1 MKSNLGHI
9 EAAAFHCAL
18 LKVVL
23 MMQRRTFAPISK
35 NFLVPNP
42 EIDFESCP
50 MQVQT
55 ILEPFPERPV
65 VIGINSFGFGGA
77 NGHCVVREYRPS
89 QPRPWS
95 SALAPKA
102 GFMIPLSARTS
113 GALTRSAHQ
122 LREALVEREVDLY
135 TLAGNLSRRRTHFAA
150 RTAFA
155 VRNQQELVDALDA
168 FVEEPTPVA
177 TVDEGERRVALVFA
191 GQGTQWA
198 GCGRGLYDA
207 HPVFRRA
214 IDAIEEH
221 WREHSGISLREACFS
236 APQEELNEVQL
247 AQPVI
252 FMIQC
257 ALVKLLKTWGV
268 YADCVVGHSSGEVAA
283 AYASGALSLAEATR
297 LVFHRA
303 TLQQRTAGSGRMLA
317 IGLDRPGVEELLVT
331 LGIPYRPEEGP
342 TQVEIACENAP
353 ANTVICGREA
363 ALRPVMEELDRR
375 NLQNQLLPG
384 NIAFHSTA
392 MNPVKDDALAALS
405 FLNECDFDA
414 DVPFISSVT
423 GVKTERL
430 DNAYWWSNIRRPVL
444 FAAAM
449 DTIQREYRPD
459 VVLEIA
465 PHSALQPAITQCL
478 EGNLRPPVCVPT
490 LIRDTDVCL
499 GFQEALGALFR
510 AGVNL
515 DFPAQFPRPEPIA
528 HLLPGYPRDDQT
540 ASDEMSDDEMFL
552 NLGEYSHGPLIGHR
566 VPCEHLLFEARLSE
580 RDFPWLTEH
589 RVHHASIM
597 PAAGYIELL
606 LQAFGGVPLHVE
618 TLEFLQP
625 CPIPKTPVRLHT
637 ELFPV
642 ANAPDEFTFTI
653 SSRSYEPEAH
663 SELHSRGKL
672 RLVSSDSPVNVP
684 LRLSDIDTAGF
695 EPYYFVGESDF
706 YERIDASLGET
717 FQYGPYFQNIKRV
730 LWEEPLAELRVRVGF
745 SFSVSSTGQALGLIG
760 GHWGRFLILLSC
772 QTTESGGTTP
782 MALREILSSYWSCF
796 QALLFPQLEE
806 TIGALGERH
815 QRFVMVLERVRVET
829 LLPYQHR
836 RRGCPPSDRAAL
848 ARAFIAKAVFALVST
863 RMLLDRL
870 RHDSTLRR
878 LCGWRSV
885 KHIPSE
891 ATFSRAFAEF
901 ADSAL
906 PSHLHE
912 ALIKRT
918 QGERLAG
925 HISRDST
932 AIEGRERPTPK
943 APQPA
948 KPKRRRGRPRKGEE
962 RPTEPRRLERQR
974 NMTLPEMLADLPY
987 ACDIG
992 VKRDA
997 KGYQTSWSG
1006 YKLHID
1012 AADGAIP
1019 VSCLLTS
1026 ASLHDSQVAIPLAT
1040 LTAERVRNLYDL
1052 MDSAYDAPEIRA
1064 HSRALGHVAIID
1076 VNPRSGARKQA
1087 LRQERQARRACG
1099 LVLSEERR
1107 YRERSTVERVNGRL
1121 KDEFGGRSVRVRGH
1135 AKVLCHLMFG
1145 IVALTVDQLMRLVT

>member
-1 MKSNLGHI
+1 MERGEVSGVTVRHDFKNNIAVMVVRLAACCVLALAGCSDSINPGAPVVVPSDTWQPPTLT
-9 EAAAFHCAL
+9 EAAVLADRILRREDDSLLLDAAERRELAREIAPVLSRIRDAYPAVADINVRSPYAFGEL
-18 LKVVL
+18 LLTLEPWLFEAVSSLLDDQTGPVVL
-23 MMQRRTFAPISK
+23 RTGHVEFDAL
-35 NFLVPNP
+35 N
-42 EIDFESCP
+42 
-50 MQVQT
+50 
-55 ILEPFPERPV
+55 ERLGLSV
-65 VIGINSFGFGGA
+65 VGA
-77 NGHCVVREYRPS
+77 TCRI
-89 QPRPWS
+89 
-95 SALAPKA
+95 AC
-102 GFMIPLSARTS
+102 TS
-113 GALTRSAHQ
+113 GIFF
-122 LREALVEREVDLY
+122 LRVK
-135 TLAGNLSRRRTHFAA
+135 
-150 RTAFA
+150 
-155 VRNQQELVDALDA
+155 
-168 FVEEPTPVA
+168 
-177 TVDEGERRVALVFA
+177 
-191 GQGTQWA
+191 
-198 GCGRGLYDA
+198 RG
-207 HPVFRRA
+207 
-214 IDAIEEH
+214 
-221 WREHSGISLREACFS
+221 
-236 APQEELNEVQL
+236 
-247 AQPVI
+247 
-252 FMIQC
+252 
-257 ALVKLLKTWGV
+257 
-268 YADCVVGHSSGEVAA
+268 
-283 AYASGALSLAEATR
+283 
-297 LVFHRA
+297 
-303 TLQQRTAGSGRMLA
+303 AGSGA
-317 IGLDRPGVEELLVT
+317 DWWT
-331 LGIPYRPEEGP
+331 LG
-342 TQVEIACENAP
+342 
-353 ANTVICGREA
+353 
-363 ALRPVMEELDRR
+363 
-375 NLQNQLLPG
+375 
-384 NIAFHSTA
+384 
-392 MNPVKDDALAALS
+392 
-405 FLNECDFDA
+405 
-414 DVPFISSVT
+414 
-423 GVKTERL
+423 
-430 DNAYWWSNIRRPVL
+430 
-444 FAAAM
+444 
-449 DTIQREYRPD
+449 
-459 VVLEIA
+459 
-465 PHSALQPAITQCL
+465 
-478 EGNLRPPVCVPT
+478 
-490 LIRDTDVCL
+490 
-499 GFQEALGALFR
+499 
-510 AGVNL
+510 
-515 DFPAQFPRPEPIA
+515 
-528 HLLPGYPRDDQT
+528 
-540 ASDEMSDDEMFL
+540 
-552 NLGEYSHGPLIGHR
+552 PL
-566 VPCEHLLFEARLSE
+566 
-580 RDFPWLTEH
+580 
-589 RVHHASIM
+589 
-597 PAAGYIELL
+597 
-606 LQAFGGVPLHVE
+606 
-618 TLEFLQP
+618 
-625 CPIPKTPVRLHT
+625 
-637 ELFPV
+637 
-642 ANAPDEFTFTI
+642 
-653 SSRSYEPEAH
+653 
-663 SELHSRGKL
+663 
-672 RLVSSDSPVNVP
+672 SDSVE
-684 LRLSDIDTAGF
+684 LS
-695 EPYYFVGESDF
+695 
-706 YERIDASLGET
+706 
-717 FQYGPYFQNIKRV
+717 K
-730 LWEEPLAELRVRVGF
+730 
-745 SFSVSSTGQALGLIG
+745 
-760 GHWGRFLILLSC
+760 
-772 QTTESGGTTP
+772 TESGGTTP

-815 QRFVMVLERVRVET
+815 QRFVMVLEWVRVET

-1107 YRERSTVERVNGRL
+1107 YHERSTVERVNGRL